1 MTPLKKIVI
10 AVVLLLCFATLSHA
24 GTITGSRTGASSSK
38 VGTITGS
45 RTGTITGSRVGTI
58 TGSRVGTITGSR
70 AGTITGSAVD
80 SRNSFENIYNE
91 FLFRL
96 MHVVLNGGF

>member
-1 MTPLKKIVI
+1 MTRLKKIVV
-10 AVVLLLCFATLSHA
+10 AGVLLLCFATLSYG
-24 GTITGSRTGASSSK
+24 GTITGSRTGASGSK

-58 TGSRVGTITGSR
+58 TGSR
-70 AGTITGSAVD
+70 AGTITGSAAG
-80 SRNSFENIYNE
+80 SRSSLDNIYNE

-96 MHVVLNGGF
+96 MSVVLNGGF